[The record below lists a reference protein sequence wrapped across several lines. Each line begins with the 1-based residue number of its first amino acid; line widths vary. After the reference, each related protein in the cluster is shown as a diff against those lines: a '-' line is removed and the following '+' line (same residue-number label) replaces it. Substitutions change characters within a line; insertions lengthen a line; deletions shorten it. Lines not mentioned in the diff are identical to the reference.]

1 MKIYVLTLDRRA
13 AKNFE
18 QAARMMIAA
27 GLPGDLPVTWEIT
40 NGQFCHGE
48 RLENWYA

>member
-18 QAARMMIAA
+18 QAARRYSRQEFNV
-27 GLPGDLPVTWEIT
+27 G
-40 NGQFCHGE
+40 FS
-48 RLENWYA
+48 